1 MAKKTVEA
9 PEPFDA
15 LELANLVAVSET
27 DDGPA
32 RKVVT
37 VRSREARAP
46 ICCLGQK
53 LVKMGRKAMRFRD
66 FPRNRHAVVLLV
78 NRQRW
83 KCQTCDALLYEALP
97 DIDTKREMTVR
108 LRDVLGWDAVDH
120 SFSDAAKMNGV
131 TPSMARRVFLD
142 LAEKTLSNYQFI
154 MPRVLGI
161 DEKVILGKARLVLGD
176 VEQRFLLDM
185 QPSRRTNDL
194 DEYFGPMVDR
204 HKVEVVCQDM
214 WQGYTRATRKHF
226 PNAVTVIDKFH
237 VVRLGDFGLSEARKS
252 LFKDA
257 TNEERVQLKR
267 KIGLL
272 KSRWATAKPRARED
286 LEALFTR
293 WPKLGEAYRVKEALY
308 GIYDAPD
315 RAAGE
320 GLATEWIADASARFP
335 VYFKEAISAFKGWRP
350 HILRYFEH
358 PFTNAY
364 TERVNGLIAEMNTR
378 GKGYDFETLRAK
390 ALLKHGT
397 KTLRR
402 ADGSI
407 PWEGMGPD
415 DDDMEQGD
423 MWVWTGSA
431 ISTLEADFRAGTI
444 LP

>member
-1 MAKKTVEA
+1 MATKTAET

-15 LELANLVAVSET
+15 LELANLVAVSEA
-27 DDGPA
+27 DDDRG

-66 FPRNRHAVVLLV
+66 FPRNRHPVVLLV

-83 KCQTCDALLYEALP
+83 RCQTCDAVLYEALP

-108 LRDVLGWDAVDH
+108 LRDQLGWDAIDH
-120 SFSDAAKMNGV
+120 SFSDAAKINGV

-161 DEKVILGKARLVLGD
+161 DEKVILGKARLVIGD
-176 VEQRFLLDM
+176 VERRVLLDM
-185 QPSRRTNDL
+185 QASRRTTDL
-194 DEYFGPMVDR
+194 DEYLGPMVDR
-204 HKVEVVCQDM
+204 GKVEVVCQDM
-214 WQGYTRATRKHF
+214 WRGYATATRKHF

-237 VVRLGDFGLSEARKS
+237 VVRLGDYGLSEARKS

-257 TNEERVQLKR
+257 TNDERTLLKR
-267 KIGLL
+267 RIGLL
-272 KSRWATAKPRARED
+272 KTRWPTASLRARGD
-286 LEALFTR
+286 LEALFSR
-293 WPKLGEAYRVKEALY
+293 WPKLEAAYRVKEGLY

-320 GLATEWIADASARFP
+320 ELATEWIADASARFP
-335 VYFKEAISAFKGWRP
+335 VYFKEAISAFRGWRP

-390 ALLKHGT
+390 ALLKHGS

-407 PWEGMGPD
+407 PWEVMGPG
-415 DDDMEQGD
+415 DDDMEPGD
-423 MWVWTGSA
+423 MWVWTGA
-431 ISTLEADFRAGTI
+431 EISTLEADFRAGTF